1 MMAPMTELNLT
12 EKPACTCGHSHDEI
26 PELDARL
33 IPHAIRHAAI
43 FGAFDSLRPG
53 GAMVLIAP
61 HDPLPLLAQLAD
73 AYGDGLAVSYIDRA
87 PEAVKLQL
95 SRV

>member
-1 MMAPMTELNLT
+1 MTDLPLT
-12 EKPACTCGHSHDEI
+12 EKPTCTCGHDHDDQL

-53 GAMVLIAP
+53 AAMVLVAP
-61 HDPLPLLAQLAD
+61 HDPLPLLAQLSD
-73 AYGDGLAVSYIDRA
+73 AYPGLQVTYLERG
-87 PEAVKLQL
+87 PEAHKLKL
-95 SRV
+95 TRA